1 MCDRRRDI
9 RHARKHF
16 PGIDFSLIDCNSDEV
31 YDKHHVES
39 EHAIQQRG
47 KLFLQWLM
55 SCSETNIAV
64 SSHCGLLFYMLA
76 SFGHECGES
85 VQNYLHKGFDN
96 CELRSIIL
104 SDTSGMSRPNPTW
117 FPGGRMCLNG
127 KA

>member
-1 MCDRRRDI
+1 MS
-9 RHARKHF
+9 
-16 PGIDFSLIDCNSDEV
+16 FSCS
-31 YDKHHVES
+31 
-39 EHAIQQRG
+39 
-47 KLFLQWLM
+47 
-55 SCSETNIAV
+55 SETNIAV